1 MSAIRAA
8 LLAEFPRLRALW
20 PVLET
25 KPEHL
30 AEIGKA
36 VMRHESRLT
45 PEDVSH
51 GFDQVIQQSP
61 TTSWPP
67 GPHEVLGCILRER
80 DARRHE
86 LATVPRVTPRPGL
99 SFAEW
104 WHSLPEPERA
114 KHEALCRIMGSD
126 DLTEAAASASVGAE
140 EDSW

>member
-1 MSAIRAA
+1 MSEIRTAI
-8 LLAEFPRLRALW
+8 LAEFPRLRALW

-36 VMRHESRLT
+36 VMRHESRIT

-51 GFDQVIQQSP
+51 GFDRVIQESP

-67 GPHEVLGCILRER
+67 GPHEVLGCILDER
-80 DARRHE
+80 NRRRRDDSHE
-86 LATVPRVTPRPGL
+86 RRSPSGAGL

-104 WHSLPEPERA
+104 WHSLPEPERG
-114 KHEALCRIMGSD
+114 KHEALCRIMGRG
-126 DLTEAAASASVGAE
+126 DLTISASREPVGAE
-140 EDSW
+140 ADSW

>member
-8 LLAEFPRLRALW
+8 VLAEFPRLRALW

-36 VMRHESRLT
+36 VMRHESRIT

-67 GPHEVLGCILRER
+67 GPHEVLGCILAER
-80 DARRHE
+80 DRR
-86 LATVPRVTPRPGL
+86 TRYDTPRAQAHAGPGL

-104 WHSLPEPERA
+104 WHSLPEPERG
-114 KHEALCRIMGSD
+114 KHEALCRIMGGGQ
-126 DLTEAAASASVGAE
+126 LASVGAE
-140 EDSW
+140 ADSW

>member
-8 LLAEFPRLRALW
+8 VLAEFPRLRALW

-36 VMRHESRLT
+36 VMRHESRIT

-67 GPHEVLGCILRER
+67 GPHEVLGCILTARDER
-80 DARRHE
+80 RRSDTQ
-86 LATVPRVTPRPGL
+86 AKPITSGPGL

-104 WHSLPEPERA
+104 WHSLPESERG
-114 KHEALCRIMGSD
+114 KHEALCRIMGRG
-126 DLTEAAASASVGAE
+126 DLTSAGTPATVGAE
-140 EDSW
+140 ADSW